1 MASAI
6 APKLQ
11 LLNGISKPTDTEP
24 SDSNKDSTTKCGYE

>member
-11 LLNGISKPTDTEP
+11 LLNGISKPTDTEA
-24 SDSNKDSTTKCGYE
+24 TLQQQGL